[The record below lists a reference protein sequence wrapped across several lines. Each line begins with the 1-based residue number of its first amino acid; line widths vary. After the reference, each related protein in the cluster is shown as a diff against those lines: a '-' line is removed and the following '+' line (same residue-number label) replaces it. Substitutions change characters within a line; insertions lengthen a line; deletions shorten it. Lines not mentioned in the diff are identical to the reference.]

1 MVILLKELLEKL
13 THVTSLVGISL
24 EVITQPFSQHNTY
37 AVKECHIILR
47 IKNYNVFFSEIKSKK
62 DFKTKIKMYSFCRN

>member
-37 AVKECHIILR
+37 AV
-47 IKNYNVFFSEIKSKK
+47 
-62 DFKTKIKMYSFCRN
+62 